1 MKNIL
6 PALAVC
12 IILSSCSSTRWMS
25 LSVLEP
31 APVTISPDV
40 KKVAVINRSLPD
52 TKVKVLDAIEK
63 VFSLEGANLDKEGAA
78 ATIFS
83 LTNELQLSKRFTE
96 VKQLDF
102 NGKGNNNP
110 GTYPSPLD
118 WAAVEELCEHNH
130 SDILFSLELFDTDS
144 KIAYAAQPVKV
155 NTPLGSVPA
164 VHQQAT
170 MTTRVKAGWRIY
182 DPYTKKILDESAVS
196 RHLVFRASGLNPT
209 LAASALISRKEAV
222 RQVGSNAGE
231 AYAYSVIPQWL
242 RVSREYFVRGN
253 DQFKVA
259 RRRAESGNWDGAGDI
274 WNEQTRAAKSKV
286 AGRACYNMAIISEIN
301 GDLDAAISWAQKS
314 YEDYNIK
321 LALRYVRVLQ
331 NRKVSNSILE
341 EQQGT
346 EVARSGDGDDNR

>member
-1 MKNIL
+1 
-6 PALAVC
+6 
-12 IILSSCSSTRWMS
+12 MS

-63 VFSLEGANLDKEGAA
+63 VFSLEGANLDKEGAE
-78 ATIFS
+78 ATVFS
-83 LTNELQLSKRFTE
+83 LTNELRLSKRFTE
-96 VKQLDF
+96 VKLLDF
-102 NGKGNNNP
+102 NGRGNNNP

-118 WAAVEELCEHNH
+118 WSAVEELCERNH

-155 NTPLGSVPA
+155 NTPLGNVPA
-164 VHQQAT
+164 IHQQAT

-182 DPYTKKILDESAVS
+182 DPYTKKVLDASAVS
-196 RHLVFRASGLNPT
+196 RHLVFNATGLNPT

-231 AYAYSVIPQWL
+231 AYAYSVIPEWI
-242 RVSREYFVRGN
+242 RVSREYYVRGN
-253 DQFKVA
+253 DQFKIA
-259 RRRAESGNWDGAGDI
+259 RRKAEAGNWDGAGEI
-274 WNEQTRAAKSKV
+274 WKKQTGANKSKV

-301 GDLDAAISWAQKS
+301 GDIDQAISWAQKS
-314 YEDYNIK
+314 YEDYNIRQ
-321 LALRYVRVLQ
+321 ALRYVRVLQ
-331 NRKVSNSILE
+331 DRKVRNSILE

-346 EVARSGDGDDNR
+346 EVAKSGDDNR